1 MDIHTLTTAMKLI
14 QNLGNLAL
22 LVLVYAATVIAFGVW
37 WKLMVELFCI
47 GYGC

>member
-1 MDIHTLTTAMKLI
+1 MNILK
-14 QNLGNLAL
+14 NLGNWTLLAIL
-22 LVLVYAATVIAFGVW
+22 YGLIVIAFGAW